1 MLLIAKVDKKIKITN
16 SLFIKMN
23 RPPCSPFRLQGSCYD
38 VRKSSERG

>member
-23 RPPCSPFRLQGSCYD
+23 RPPAVRLGY
-38 VRKSSERG
+38 RGLAMM